1 MNNDLYI
8 VIKSLPQPDRGE
20 GASEKQRVF
29 GNGHSE
35 EGLIANMRGD
45 EQEPS

>member
-20 GASEKQRVF
+20 GASEWQ
-29 GNGHSE
+29 GLHSNGFTE
-35 EGLIANMRGD
+35 ESYKVNAGR
-45 EQEPS
+45 